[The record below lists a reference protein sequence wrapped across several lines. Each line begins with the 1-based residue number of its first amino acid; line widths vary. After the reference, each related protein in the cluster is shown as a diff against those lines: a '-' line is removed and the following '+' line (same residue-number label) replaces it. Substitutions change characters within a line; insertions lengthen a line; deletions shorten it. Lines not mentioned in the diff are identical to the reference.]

1 MLYKRSVATLET
13 SMSDDLI
20 KKRFGEMWQQAGA
33 LTDENDE
40 GVAIAKFMQRYGELI
55 VKECLWIV
63 ANHPEDAYKRIAETY
78 EIDQ

>member
-1 MLYKRSVATLET
+1 
-13 SMSDDLI
+13 
-20 KKRFGEMWQQAGA
+20 
-33 LTDENDE
+33 
-40 GVAIAKFMQRYGELI
+40 MQRYGELI

>member
-1 MLYKRSVATLET
+1 MATEL
-13 SMSDDLI
+13 

-33 LTDENDE
+33 LTDEEDE
-40 GVAIAKFMQRYGELI
+40 AAAIVQFMQQYGELI